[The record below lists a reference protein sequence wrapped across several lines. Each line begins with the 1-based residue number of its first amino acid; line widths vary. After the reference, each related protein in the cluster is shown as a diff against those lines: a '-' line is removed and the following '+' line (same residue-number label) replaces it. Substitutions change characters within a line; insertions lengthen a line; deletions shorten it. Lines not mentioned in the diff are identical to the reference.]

1 MLTCIQDCARS
12 DRSIVADGGIR
23 TSGDIVKALAF
34 GADFVMIGGMLA
46 GIKVNVYKNFYM
58 GWSLRYR
65 IRMNIKKAEHTEP
78 WYIPGFGKNNSTNL
92 GVTYSLIYKLPF

>member
-1 MLTCIQDCARS
+1 MGFPGIPFS
-12 DRSIVADGGIR
+12 YDGIK
-23 TSGDIVKALAF
+23 TTVTWAEL
-34 GADFVMIGGMLA
+34 LA

-65 IRMNIKKAEHTEP
+65 IPHEHKKAEHTETLV
-78 WYIPGFGKNNSTNL
+78 YSGFGKNNSTNL